1 MASVT
6 NEYTRTFLASE
17 EAKAIKKE
25 LEQMVSDPAFNTRSY
40 YSPSQ
45 VEDVTFA
52 QKHLNYLSVHPKL
65 KSSEYLANLRLMT
78 RARK

>member
-1 MASVT
+1 MASIT
-6 NEYTRTFLASE
+6 NEFTRTFLASE
-17 EAKAIKKE
+17 EAAEIRLQ
-25 LEQMVSDPAFNTRSY
+25 LEKMASDPTYNTRSY

-52 QKHLNYLSVHPKL
+52 DKHLKYLSVHPKL